1 MMLQF
6 VTIWITNNYEIKITT
21 HKITILV
28 MIFKLSQMGNGV
40 DVHEK
45 HHYMNVKKSKELN
58 LNFAFL

>member
-1 MMLQF
+1 MK
-6 VTIWITNNYEIKITT
+6 IKITT
-21 HKITILV
+21 HKITISV

-58 LNFAFL
+58 LNFALL